1 MKQIKEKVV
10 LAVIVIAEVLVP
22 LLVLLKQEQKF

>member
-22 LLVLLKQEQKF
+22 LFVLLKQEQKF